1 MALADTPKDDLE
13 ELLNRLM
20 PFAEGMLSKY
30 GEFFPFGGSVAP
42 DGKIVQTAAYDGQ
55 ERQDSED
62 AIEMMTEAFRQ
73 SAREGKIK
81 ACAIFSDAL
90 VTPPGSQQKIDA
102 VCVYLDH
109 AEDDAVE
116 VFFPYEINETKEVVL
131 SEAFAQKGRRSVFGT
146 EQDGR

>member
-1 MALADTPKDDLE
+1 MADTPKDDLE
-13 ELLNRLM
+13 ELLNGLM

-30 GEFFPFGGSVAP
+30 GEFLPFGGTMAP
-42 DGKIVQTAAYDGQ
+42 DGKIAQMATYDGQ
-55 ERQDSED
+55 ERQPPGD

-73 SAREGKIK
+73 SAGEGRIK

-116 VFFPYEINETKEVVL
+116 VFFPYEISATKEVL
-131 SEAFAQKGRRSVFGT
+131 FGEPFAQKGRRPVFRT
-146 EQDGR
+146 EQEGR

>member
-1 MALADTPKDDLE
+1 MADTPKDDLE
-13 ELLNRLM
+13 ELLNGLM

-30 GEFFPFGGSVAP
+30 GEFFPFGGSMAP
-42 DGKIVQTAAYDGQ
+42 DGKIAQMAAYDGQ
-55 ERQDSED
+55 ERQPPED

-73 SAREGKIK
+73 SAQEGRIK

-109 AEDDAVE
+109 AEDDGVE
-116 VFFPYEINETKEVVL
+116 VFFPYEINEAKEVVFG
-131 SEAFAQKGRRSVFGT
+131 EAFAQKGRTSVFTT
-146 EQDGR
+146 EQEGR